1 MSTAL
6 WQRKW
11 AQRCGSENEHS
22 VVAAKMSTALWQRK
36 WAQCCGSENE
46 HGVVAAKMSTALW
59 QRKWAQRCDSENEH
73 CVVTAKISTVLW
85 QRKWAQRCD
94 SENEHSV
101 VTAIVLYWCYSADND
116 SGGTAVVTSRGQYWD
131 NDVHISVSDGNWQR
145 FDPGGGGGYLGQ
157 VLLGMCRWPLRTP
170 HPIIV
175 YSVANYRP
183 HLSHFWAN
191 VIVISRT
198 EFNAI
203 RLLNIKTTA
212 GTIFQPRVF
221 LFLNFCLPEF
231 SYPKHPENLRNHSS
245 NTTKNVTPL

>member
-1 MSTAL
+1 MATDSAL
-6 WQRKW
+6 
-11 AQRCGSENEHS
+11 
-22 VVAAKMSTALWQRK
+22 T
-36 WAQCCGSENE
+36 
-46 HGVVAAKMSTALW
+46 
-59 QRKWAQRCDSENEH
+59 
-73 CVVTAKISTVLW
+73 
-85 QRKWAQRCD
+85 
-94 SENEHSV
+94 
-101 VTAIVLYWCYSADND
+101 
-116 SGGTAVVTSRGQYWD
+116 
-131 NDVHISVSDGNWQR
+131 
-145 FDPGGGGGYLGQ
+145 PGGGGGVLGSGFAGY
-157 VLLGMCRWPLRTP
+157 VPLASSNP